1 MSLPEYFTLF
11 WKVWQA
17 PLREAFILKNLFLLT
32 FVNKDFTPPLII
44 DLSVSESECYKKLIV
59 LTPLTTTASTDTEEE
74 QKFNAKARTMGFML
88 NFVLYLL
95 FIELNLQIKW
105 ISSEQ
110 YIPSLYDV

>member
-1 MSLPEYFTLF
+1 ML
-11 WKVWQA
+11 Q
-17 PLREAFILKNLFLLT
+17 KNLY
-32 FVNKDFTPPLII
+32 
-44 DLSVSESECYKKLIV
+44 EIV